1 MAAKDSKLRQKI
13 EEFYRLC
20 DRFELVYPDIEKS
33 KGDMEFTSPSVV
45 RLTEDTDI
53 PHLFGHYLCDYH
65 TIEPDV
71 VADVISTMVN
81 ESNTKPLKMD
91 PVQEAFQRNLGLY
104 R

>member
-20 DRFELVYPDIEKS
+20 DRFELVYPDIEES

-45 RLTEDTDI
+45 RLTEDADI